1 MSAIKNR
8 QDKSKTLARTSA
20 AQSLKNDDMTLGR
33 SAEVK
38 QDGVLTVETL
48 MDVFDNNLLQKIR
61 NEIKEIRNRLKF
73 EIEGLDSVM
82 QNFQIFTKIP

>member
-8 QDKSKTLARTSA
+8 QDNSKTPARTSA
-20 AQSLKNDDMTLGR
+20 AQSLTNDDMTLGR
-33 SAEVK
+33 SAEAR

-48 MDVFDNNLLQKIR
+48 MDVFDNNLLPKIR
-61 NEIKEIRNRLKF
+61 NEIKEIRNELKF